1 MKSKKNINKEIL
13 VGLFLF
19 AMIIALSVFTI
30 ILGGSKVLTS
40 QYNYEI
46 IFNWNLSDRRIY
58 VKRFKESFR

>member
-30 ILGGSKVLTS
+30 ILG
-40 QYNYEI
+40 
-46 IFNWNLSDRRIY
+46 
-58 VKRFKESFR
+58 